1 MQPTLPPELIH
12 EVVHHCERT
21 QWRELR
27 FVSPAFRQVVDA
39 VFYDSVELNT
49 KESEF
54 DPNGWPFV
62 ENRELTLLSVNRH
75 IPPLVRRA
83 KFNVPDDPSRLMDP
97 AVRRLA
103 AFSGVTEVSIIGEGW
118 GCVIAEPFFRELL
131 RAANLV
137 RVDLVNLDIPL
148 DILLGCTQLKH
159 LALDFARVT
168 EATEQPDVHQPWSG
182 LDELFLFNSR
192 PTMELENALRVGSGV
207 RELRTL
213 GCPVGECN
221 RLVDILKGSLR
232 SLEITKLH
240 EDGEVPI
247 SCVFGAWADCSTVQA
262 SSLEINGAT
271 LLEDLRLG
279 FVDSRSWESIPAI
292 LEDIG
297 RLPDLRKVEIRA
309 GHEHNATEEDLEDA
323 EDAEDSED
331 SEDPNPWRRVDD
343 VMFTHEN
350 EPTLKI
356 VVIGE
361 PETATY
367 IKNHMPQLDG
377 QGRLEVRRVQY
388 IFRVEDYVR
397 LVGLCSST
405 AFDQG
410 SCRKITFGRSAFD
423 DVSALIRFHLP
434 NHFRF
439 SCASERNCNTSYE
452 YILSLR
458 ING

>member
-1 MQPTLPPELIH
+1 MQPTFPPELIH

-27 FVSPAFRQVVDA
+27 FVSPAFRRVVDA

-97 AVRRLA
+97 AVRDLA

-388 IFRVEDYVR
+388 IFRVEDYE
-397 LVGLCSST
+397 
-405 AFDQG
+405 
-410 SCRKITFGRSAFD
+410 
-423 DVSALIRFHLP
+423 
-434 NHFRF
+434 NHFRPF
-439 SCASERNCNTSYE
+439 R
-452 YILSLR
+452 L
-458 ING
+458 